1 MSTPPPAA
9 HEAEDAPEVRP
20 DDAPAPAPTTPA
32 APPPRAASP
41 RGWLAPE
48 TRSRRLLLAAALYAA
63 CVLVYALV
71 AGEGRMLVHT
81 PYNHYAHLAQAWL
94 NGRHDLADGAP
105 AYAFNNDFA
114 VFQGKTYISFPPFPA
129 VLMLPLVALSG
140 SPENFRDGQFV
151 VWLAGVGPAVLFL
164 VLEKLRRGE
173 RSKRSETE
181 NLVLGALFAF
191 GTVYFFTAVQGTVWF
206 AAHVV
211 GVGLA
216 ALYVLFALDAERPWL
231 AGLAMGAIFLTRPTM
246 MLTSALFAV
255 EAVRVSCAGGFASE
269 GTLVERA
276 GATLARLDRGKL
288 ARLVLAFAAP
298 VALALAAASWMNH
311 ARFGTWNPTAM
322 GHELLTVAW
331 RGRMQKWG
339 LFGYHYFPKNLG
351 IFLTSLPYL
360 PPKGAAGEGV
370 APFQV
375 NTHGLALW
383 FTTPLYLALLW
394 PRRRDAL
401 VVALALAVAGP
412 LVMNLMYQNSG
423 WSQFGYRFSNDY
435 AVLLF
440 VLLAVAGP
448 KLGRV
453 AAALAAWGLVWNT
466 FGAVSFERSA
476 YAKYY
481 FQDGSQQIV
490 YQPD

>member
-1 MSTPPPAA
+1 M
-9 HEAEDAPEVRP
+9 
-20 DDAPAPAPTTPA
+20 
-32 APPPRAASP
+32 
-41 RGWLAPE
+41 
-48 TRSRRLLLAAALYAA
+48 
-63 CVLVYALV
+63 
-71 AGEGRMLVHT
+71 
-81 PYNHYAHLAQAWL
+81 

-276 GATLARLDRGKL
+276 GPRSRGSTAGSS

-298 VALALAAASWMNH
+298 VALALAAAS
-311 ARFGTWNPTAM
+311 
-322 GHELLTVAW
+322 
-331 RGRMQKWG
+331 
-339 LFGYHYFPKNLG
+339 
-351 IFLTSLPYL
+351 
-360 PPKGAAGEGV
+360 
-370 APFQV
+370 
-375 NTHGLALW
+375 
-383 FTTPLYLALLW
+383 
-394 PRRRDAL
+394 
-401 VVALALAVAGP
+401 
-412 LVMNLMYQNSG
+412 
-423 WSQFGYRFSNDY
+423 
-435 AVLLF
+435 
-440 VLLAVAGP
+440 
-448 KLGRV
+448 
-453 AAALAAWGLVWNT
+453 
-466 FGAVSFERSA
+466 
-476 YAKYY
+476 
-481 FQDGSQQIV
+481 
-490 YQPD
+490 